1 MTALME
7 KIIIVVLLVAI
18 VFSALA
24 HGVVESWSV
33 ATLEILG
40 VLLILFWGIKI
51 VAEKNLTLFLPH
63 PALPVVAFWVLG
75 VLHCIAFTN
84 SAGQLQS
91 LSADVE
97 ATRKTVFLFFFLVS
111 SFLIAA
117 NIFVSRKRLY
127 LLVNFLVAYGMAMAM
142 FALLQ
147 FFTWNGRFYW
157 IRPNTQGMS
166 PFGSFVSHNHFAGYM
181 EMLIPLAIT
190 MMLVRGMKVEA
201 RLFYGF
207 SALMMCVASVAS
219 LSRGGMISL
228 AGMLLFIA
236 LCKLFTS
243 AGGRIASFRKKPSAM
258 QRTAEM
264 AGIREPSRPS
274 SPSRQTNL
282 IKAAGLVMIVAA
294 AVFIGILWVGPD
306 RLAGRVTSGTL
317 TDTGGG
323 EETFFTSRGW
333 IWRDSWAMIKANPMF
348 GVGIGAFETAY
359 PQYSHSDGSL
369 VVGQSHNDY
378 LQVLADAGI
387 IGGLIALWFIVEVF
401 RAVFRAIKSRDA
413 RLSAI
418 ALGSGAGIFA
428 ILVHSVFDF
437 NLQLPSN
444 ILLFLILVAILSQT
458 ASLVKSLE
466 EDAPFTQSALVL
478 SSTVKTANSLM
489 R

>member
-7 KIIIVVLLVAI
+7 KLIIVALFVAV

-24 HGVVESWSV
+24 HGVVEAWSI
-33 ATLEILG
+33 AAFEILG
-40 VLLILFWGIKI
+40 MLLILLWGIK
-51 VAEKNLTLFLPH
+51 VVSEKKLQLELPGQG
-63 PALPVVAFWVLG
+63 LPVVAFWLLG
-75 VLHCIAFTN
+75 LLHCIAFTN
-84 SAGQLQS
+84 NTGELQS

-97 ATRKTVFLFFFLVS
+97 ATRKTVFLLFFLVS
-111 SFLIAA
+111 TFLIAA
-117 NIFVSRKRLY
+117 TIFASRKRLY

-166 PFGSFVSHNHFAGYM
+166 PFGPFVSHNHFAGYM
-181 EMLIPLAIT
+181 EMLIPLA
-190 MMLVRGMKVEA
+190 LALALGRGVKLEA

-207 SALMMCVASVAS
+207 AALMMGTAAVAS
-219 LSRGGMISL
+219 LSRGGLISL
-228 AGMLLFIA
+228 AGMLFFMTF
-236 LCKLFTS
+236 CKLFLS
-243 AGGRIASFRKKPSAM
+243 LGRGRKSGASSL
-258 QRTAEM
+258 QRTAEL
-264 AGIREPSRPS
+264 AGLRQPSR
-274 SPSRQTNL
+274 SPAHGRQTSL
-282 IKAAGLVMIVAA
+282 LKVAGLGLAVVL
-294 AVFIGILWVGPD
+294 AVFLGILWVGPD
-306 RLAGRVTSGTL
+306 RLAGRVTSGAL
-317 TDTGGG
+317 TGGS

-333 IWRDSWAMIKANPMF
+333 IWRDSWAMIKANPLF

-387 IGGLIALWFIVEVF
+387 VGGLIALWFIVAIF

-413 RLSAI
+413 LLSAI

-428 ILVHSVFDF
+428 ILIHSVFDF

-444 ILLFLILVAILSQT
+444 ILLFLILVVLVSQALT
-458 ASLVKSLE
+458 LVRNLE
-466 EDAPFTQSALVL
+466 DDALMADPSTVL
-478 SSTVKTANSLM
+478 SPMPKTANSLT
-489 R
+489 RKAV